1 MVSGKTLTRRVK
13 TTMKTCVFAIWTV
26 CAIAVPA
33 FSAELPRDVKYVAH
47 QGEEALAPNHSV
59 PAYKLAVEHKL
70 DYMKL
75 DVHET
80 KDGVV
85 VIQHDPTIKAM
96 TGVDLA
102 IKDTPY
108 AELKKYVYR
117 PRGGFT
123 NETIVTLAEALA
135 IAKALPGIWIDFK
148 YFTPPFAEKVL
159 KITAEAGISRDR
171 IMVATFNQRALE
183 YMRDHHPD
191 IRRVGHISITHQP
204 TKDAYTTSC
213 AKGESFKTEEEVV
226 KRILVYRDQMKLFG
240 VNVPCRPTSRV
251 KYSISKDAVRALKE
265 AGLWV
270 SIWFVNDAANG
281 QYYRE
286 AGADAFVT
294 ANAWATV
301 PGNTSGRPQ

>member
-1 MVSGKTLTRRVK
+1 
-13 TTMKTCVFAIWTV
+13 MKTCVFAVWAV
-26 CAIAVPA
+26 CAAAAA

-59 PAYKLAVEHKL
+59 PAYKFAVEHKL

-75 DVHET
+75 DVRET
-80 KDGVV
+80 KDGVA
-85 VIQHDPTIKAM
+85 VIQHDATIKAM

-102 IKDTPY
+102 IEDTPY

-148 YFTPPFAEKVL
+148 YFTPAFAEKVL
-159 KITAEAGISRDR
+159 KITAEAGISHER
-171 IMVATFNQRALE
+171 IMVATFNKPALE

-191 IRRVGHISITHQP
+191 IRRVGHIQIIHQR
-204 TKDAYTTSC
+204 TEDDYTTSC
-213 AKGESFKTEEEVV
+213 AEGESFKTEEEVV
-226 KRILVYRDQMKLFG
+226 KRILVYRDRMQLFG
-240 VNVPCRPTSRV
+240 VNVPCRSTNRL
-251 KYSISKDAVRALKE
+251 KYSISKEGVRALKE
-265 AGLWV
+265 GGLWV
-270 SIWFVNDAANG
+270 SIWFVNNAANG

-294 ANAWATV
+294 ADAWATV
-301 PGNTSGRPQ
+301 PAPAAAVPGN